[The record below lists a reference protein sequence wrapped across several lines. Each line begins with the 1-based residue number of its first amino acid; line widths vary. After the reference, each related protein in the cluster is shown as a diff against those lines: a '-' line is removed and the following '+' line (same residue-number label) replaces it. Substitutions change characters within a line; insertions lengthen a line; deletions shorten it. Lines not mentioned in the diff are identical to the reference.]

1 MSSTFPIRMLN
12 GVGVVASRKRNIDLT
27 NRFDSYFP
35 KPDYSDP
42 LLVVN
47 GNNEMTIDKFIPKMV
62 REFLADTEKIAEHL
76 KQDNIEK
83 TCRAIF
89 DFVYN
94 NIQYTPDSPHE
105 EQIRRPA
112 RTWAD
117 RKSGV
122 DCDCYATF
130 ISSILFNLRIPH
142 FLRMAAYNPARG
154 FQHIYVIVPKD
165 PNNLKGG
172 YWTIDPVLDRFNDE
186 KRPTVKVHDKLMQPI
201 GALSVGVNGFPIR
214 MLNGGLDLRSPL
226 VYGEVL
232 YSPTLGTWG
241 LQGIDGGI
249 YIEGDYNRRYVE
261 PLNGVGLGWLST
273 ALNVGKGAV
282 KGVKKVVGNVK
293 AKKAAKKAVK
303 AENPELS
310 NKEAKAL
317 VAERKAFA
325 QEQAKESQQMMNR
338 MQQST
343 DDAIMAEFAGAQAD
357 IDAKLKTVN
366 NSTIQSLMQL
376 KKGLES
382 KTDAANKATILS
394 LQTLDKNTKTAISD
408 VMSEYGKGLKDMI
421 DQGASLKDIAEKSK
435 EIGQAALM
443 NTATLNRKDEERTR
457 ELITTVEN
465 TAMQQQQAITKA
477 NNSQKY
483 VLISVGALAVVV
495 LIFMLKGNKQP
506 NIN

>member
-1 MSSTFPIRMLN
+1 MLN
-12 GVGVVASRKRNIDLT
+12 GVGVGVVASKKRNIDLS

-42 LLVVN
+42 LLIAD
-47 GNNEMTIDKFIPKMV
+47 GSNEMTIDKFIPKMV
-62 REFLADTEKIAEHL
+62 REFLADTEKIAEYL

-117 RKSGV
+117 RKAGV
-122 DCDCYATF
+122 DCDCYSTF
-130 ISSILFNLRIPH
+130 ISSILYNLRIPH
-142 FLRMAAYNPARG
+142 YLRMAAYNPTRG

-165 PNNLKGG
+165 NNNLKGS
-172 YWTIDPVLDRFNDE
+172 YWTIDPVLDRFNEE
-186 KRPTVKVHDKLMQPI
+186 KRPMVKVHDKLMKPI

-232 YSPTLGTWG
+232 YNPSLGTWG

-261 PLNGVGLGWLST
+261 PLEGMGMGLGWLST
-273 ALNVGKGAV
+273 ALNVGKGLF
-282 KGVKKVVGNVK
+282 KGAKKVVGNIK
-293 AKKAAKKAVK
+293 DRRAAKKAVK

-317 VAERKAFA
+317 IAERKAFA
-325 QEQAKESQQMMNR
+325 QEQANESQQLMNR

-343 DDAIMAEFAGAQAD
+343 DDALLAEFAGAQAD
-357 IDAKLKTVN
+357 IDTKLKTVN

-394 LQTLDKNTKTAISD
+394 LQTLDKNTKSAISD
-408 VMSEYGKGLKDMI
+408 VVSEYGKGLKDMI
-421 DQGASLKDIAEKSK
+421 DQGASLKDIVEKSK

-443 NTATLNRKDEERTR
+443 NTATLNKKDEERTK